1 MNRAFLC
8 SAIEGLVSPYG
19 YSFTLN
25 DESYYPTTV
34 CRYPAAFMSQPEFV
48 SLEGRKHGRITY
60 KVTLRLARQGAK
72 LSAVER
78 NRKLAE
84 MEQQL
89 TELFIELSQA
99 ERVAVVRNLTI
110 KPTAAAIDSHGA
122 MAMEAQATIET
133 IF

>member
-19 YSFTLN
+19 YTFTLN
-25 DESYYPTTV
+25 DEAYYPTTI
-34 CRYPAAFMSQPEFV
+34 CRYPAAFLSQPEFV
-48 SLEGRKHGRITY
+48 SLEGRKRGRITY
-60 KVTLRLARQGAK
+60 KVVLRLARQGAK
-72 LSAVER
+72 LTAAER
-78 NRKLAE
+78 NIQRAE

-89 TELFIELSQA
+89 AEIFIALSRA

-110 KPTAAAIDSHGA
+110 KPTTPAIDSHGA
-122 MAMEAQATIET
+122 MAMEAQAEVET

>member
-8 SAIEGLVSPYG
+8 SAIEGVVSKYG

-25 DESYYPTTV
+25 DEAYYPTTI
-34 CRYPAAFMSQPEFV
+34 CRYPAAFLSQPEFV
-48 SLEGRKHGRITY
+48 SQEGRKWGRISY
-60 KVTLRLARQGAK
+60 KVALRLARQGAK
-72 LSAVER
+72 LSATER
-78 NRKLAE
+78 NTSLDE

-89 TELFIELSQA
+89 TEMFVELSRT

-110 KPTAAAIDSHGA
+110 KPTAQAIDCHGA
-122 MAMEAQATIET
+122 MALEAQATIET

>member
-34 CRYPAAFMSQPEFV
+34 CRYPAAFLQNPKFV
-48 SLEGRKHGRITY
+48 SIDGQKHGRITY
-60 KVTLRLARQGAK
+60 DVSLTLAHEAAK
-72 LSAVER
+72 RSPSECNNL
-78 NRKLAE
+78 LCE
-84 MEQQL
+84 MEEQMVKI
-89 TELFIELSQA
+89 FVALSNN
-99 ERVAVVRNLTI
+99 ENILLVDNLTI
-110 KPTAAAIDSHGA
+110 SHTSTFIDNHGA
-122 MAMEAQATIET
+122 IAIEAKAKVTT

>member
-25 DESYYPTTV
+25 DEAYYPTTV

-48 SLEGRKHGRITY
+48 SLEGRKRGRITY

-72 LSAVER
+72 LSAEER
-78 NRKLAE
+78 NRELAE

-110 KPTAAAIDSHGA
+110 KPTAEAIDSHGA